1 MSVNPSILS
10 ALESKLQLIRC
21 TKPEDA
27 GKIDEMH
34 KFLVD
39 EFLSQSQQSGALLK
53 DVQITLHELHQKKY
67 LISESVL
74 RWAIQKASELFSA
87 QDDLIHASVP
97 DMPFPQSPAE
107 VTEPLFCK
115 DTVYHA
121 GLCCEAV
128 TTCTAGDYQKFFKNV
143 PGHSFNAVSFSRPRQ
158 DGSLCEH
165 YLIATQGESKYY
177 IAFQSE
183 PNLTE
188 WPKKCTSFTQGQL

>member
-10 ALESKLQLIRC
+10 ALESKLQTLRS
-21 TKPEDA
+21 TETVDA
-27 GKIDEMH
+27 EEVDRMH
-34 KFLVD
+34 KFVVNK
-39 EFLSQSQQSGALLK
+39 FLSQSQQSGAMLK
-53 DVQITLHELHQKKY
+53 DVQIILRELHQRKY

-74 RWAIQKASELFSA
+74 HWAIQKANELFSA

-97 DMPFPQSPAE
+97 DMPSPQSPAE

-158 DGSLCEH
+158 DGSLSGH

-177 IAFQSE
+177 VAFQSE